1 MIDLYINIMSHVRIH
16 GAVKAAIGESG
27 LIHLESTA

>member
-1 MIDLYINIMSHVRIH
+1 MIDLYIMSHVRIH

-27 LIHLESTA
+27 PIHLESTA